1 LYSVNLIW
9 HVGAREDVIENAVE
23 TTVGVIGTDND
34 SGVGVPVAVIV
45 RDGVVVR
52 GIDLYAISRDIGGE
66 VVENGVVANGIIVG
80 EGELYPPVIVAAI
93 VLGDDVVM
101 GIVKSDGRGTGQ
113 TVAAIVTEHG
123 IVDRVDHGDP
133 GPACVQC
140 VVGNGVVGA
149 EVQ

>member
-1 LYSVNLIW
+1 MLLRILLKRLSVVMGI
-9 HVGAREDVIENAVE
+9 D
-23 TTVGVIGTDND
+23 DD

-52 GIDLYAISRDIGGE
+52 GIDLYAVIRNIGGE
-66 VVENGVVANGIIVG
+66 VMENGVVANAIIVG
-80 EGELYPPVIVAAI
+80 EGEHYSPVIVAAI
-93 VLGDDVVM
+93 DLGDGVEM
-101 GIVKSDGRGTGQ
+101 RIVKSDGRRTSQ
-113 TVAAIVTEHG
+113 TVAAIVPEQG
-123 IVDRVDHGDP
+123 IVDRVVQGDP